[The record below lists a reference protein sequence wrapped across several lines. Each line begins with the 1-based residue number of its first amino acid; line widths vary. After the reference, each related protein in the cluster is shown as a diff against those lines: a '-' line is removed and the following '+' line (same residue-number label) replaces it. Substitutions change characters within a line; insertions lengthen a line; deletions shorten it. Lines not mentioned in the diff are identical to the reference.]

1 MFGIFGKKG
10 SDSADGGVRVI
21 APCSGRIVDITE
33 VPDAVFSGKMMG
45 DGIAIWQEGAEV
57 CAPVDG
63 ELTLIAETKHAFGI
77 TTPEG
82 VQLLVHV
89 GLETVELGGQGFDVL
104 VKAGQKV
111 KAGDPVL
118 RVDMDLM
125 HDKGIE
131 MIVPVVVLGD
141 DYQELSKENLGSTA
155 ERRSTVVAS
164 IKK

>member
-1 MFGIFGKKG
+1 MFGIFGKK
-10 SDSADGGVRVI
+10 SNEKSENEIRVL
-21 APCSGRIVDITE
+21 APCNGRVVDITE

-45 DGIAIWQEGAEV
+45 DGVAIWQEGSEV
-57 CAPVDG
+57 CAPVSG

-89 GLETVELGGQGFDVL
+89 GLETVELGGEGFEVL

-125 HDKGIE
+125 GKKNIE

-141 DYQELSKENLGSTA
+141 DYQELSKENLGSAA
-155 ERRSTVVAS
+155 ERRNTVVVS

>member
-1 MFGIFGKKG
+1 MFGIFGKKNNEN
-10 SDSADGGVRVI
+10 ADGGIRVI
-21 APCSGRIVDITE
+21 APCSGKIVDITE

-45 DGIAIWQEGAEV
+45 DGVAIWQEGSEV

-77 TTPEG
+77 TAPNG

-89 GLETVELGGQGFDVL
+89 GLETVELGGEGFEVL
-104 VKAGQKV
+104 AKVGQKV
-111 KAGDPVL
+111 KAGDPILNVN
-118 RVDMDLM
+118 MDLM
-125 HDKGIE
+125 SSKGIE

-155 ERRSTVVAS
+155 ERRSTVIAT
-164 IKK
+164 IK

>member
-1 MFGIFGKKG
+1 MFGIFGKK
-10 SDSADGGVRVI
+10 SNEKSEDGIRVV

-45 DGIAIWQEGAEV
+45 DGIAIWQEGSEV

-89 GLETVELGGQGFDVL
+89 GLETVELGGEGFEVL

-125 HDKGIE
+125 SKKNIE
-131 MIVPVVVLGD
+131 MVVPVVVLGD

-155 ERRSTVVAS
+155 ERRNTVVAS